1 MPVVHHAITETVKEY
16 PHKFLA
22 LSLIGN
28 ITIIGNHCCRPFS
41 ASFWTTWLDLYSWRG
56 FPCGTAVKNPPANT
70 GDSGSIPGSGRSP
83 GEGNGNPLQYSC
95 LENPIDRG
103 AWQAIV
109 HGVAKE
115 SDMTWRLNHHHHTA
129 GETPQRIMRYFESLE
144 AMPKDPSSWG
154 FAQSVQIG
162 SILQR
167 LLGNRFRG
175 KSGMT
180 WE

>member
-1 MPVVHHAITETVKEY
+1 MPAVYPAITETGKED

-41 ASFWTTWLDLYSWRG
+41 ASFWTTWLDLYSSRG
-56 FPCGTAVKNPPANT
+56 FPGGTAVKNPPANA
-70 GDSGSIPGSGRSP
+70 GDSGSIPGSGRCP
-83 GEGNGNPLQYSC
+83 GGGNGNPLHYSC
-95 LENPIDRG
+95 LGNPIDRG
-103 AWQAIV
+103 AWQATV

-115 SDMTWRLNHHHHTA
+115 SDTTWRLNHHHHTA
-129 GETPQRIMRYFESLE
+129 AETPQRIRRYFGSLE
-144 AMPKDPSSWG
+144 AMPNDPSSWG
-154 FAQSVQIG
+154 FAQSVQKR

-167 LLGNRFRG
+167 LLGNGFRG
-175 KSGMT
+175 NSGTT